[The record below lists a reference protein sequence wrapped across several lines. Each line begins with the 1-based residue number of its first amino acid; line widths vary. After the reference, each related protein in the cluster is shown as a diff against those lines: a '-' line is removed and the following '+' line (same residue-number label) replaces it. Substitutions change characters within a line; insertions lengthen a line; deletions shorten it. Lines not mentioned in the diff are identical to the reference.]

1 MEEEQETKGCAFILM
16 LYVGSLRS
24 GMQFLLSALR
34 FDPYTPAVGI
44 VLTYG
49 RPYPVAAHGHPRQ
62 TWTLLKLCWLVE
74 VVLGRHAVNPRRSH
88 RSIPRHHGHGHR
100 GTTSVVTVFGLTN
113 STYRTVRP
121 RRAVCSA
128 GLATLL
134 PRARQQRKRRRAPRR
149 RRATGV

>member
-16 LYVGSLRS
+16 LYVGGLRS
-24 GMQFLLSALR
+24 GMRFLLSALR
-34 FDPYTPAVGI
+34 FDPYTVGI

-62 TWTLLKLCWLVE
+62 TWTLLKRCWLVE
-74 VVLGRHAVNPRRSH
+74 VVLGRLAVNPWRSP
-88 RSIPRHHGHGHR
+88 RSIPRHHGRGHR

-113 STYRTVRP
+113 STLRTVRP
-121 RRAVCSA
+121 PRAVCSA

-134 PRARQQRKRRRAPRR
+134 PRARQQRKSRRAPRR